1 MVISCL
7 EFHSIALRRGKTR
20 SFLIRVFCNK
30 GSGQETS
37 FTWKMQYTWKRP
49 IVFSQRG
56 SIQSIFVCVSKECIS
71 SGKKKYQSLF
81 KKTKISFLQNY
92 LFCEKLISYIGN
104 YLNEG
109 VRKQI
114 LNVEGSFHSIKGI
127 PEVMNWW
134 PFSKTF
140 PFYLIFS
147 TSYNFKWT
155 EGKLFCVLSWFVVNE
170 KYTLGVFLIYLI

>member
-1 MVISCL
+1 MKNAVYMKTTNCL
-7 EFHSIALRRGKTR
+7 FSEGVHSIH
-20 SFLIRVFCNK
+20 FCLCLK
-30 GSGQETS
+30 RMYL
-37 FTWKMQYTWKRP
+37 FWKEK
-49 IVFSQRG
+49 
-56 SIQSIFVCVSKECIS
+56 VSKFIQKDKNFFS
-71 SGKKKYQSLF
+71 SKLS
-81 KKTKISFLQNY
+81 
-92 LFCEKLISYIGN
+92 FCEKLISYIGN

-114 LNVEGSFHSIKGI
+114 LNVEGSFHSIIGI